1 MIFTLDMSEKW
12 IDLGNNQA
20 VRVDYPTSEQKYKL
34 RLLQTKGIDFEI
46 EKDEE
51 PDENGEKHIRFDKM
65 TLEQY
70 AKLDAASKLFA
81 EYYLKYVIKEFR
93 NIKTSLGVEVKAII
107 ENNELNDEQWK
118 ALCQAEATCALIFEE
133 AFGNKLRWNENDK
146 KKFISEPDLETKV
159 VSTDGSQSSQ

>member
-34 RLLQTKGIDFEI
+34 RLLQTKGIDFAI

-51 PDENGEKHIRFDKM
+51 GIKFDTM

-93 NIKTSLGVEVKAII
+93 NIKTSLGV
-107 ENNELNDEQWK
+107 
-118 ALCQAEATCALIFEE
+118 
-133 AFGNKLRWNENDK
+133 
-146 KKFISEPDLETKV
+146 
-159 VSTDGSQSSQ
+159 